1 MRVAAVQLN
10 SGPERGRNLAAAGR
24 LVAAAAAD
32 GARLV
37 VLPETFNC
45 LGPPEVLRAG
55 AEPFDGPTLAWAKEA
70 ARGHGLWLAAGSF
83 LERVADGPRC
93 FNTACLLNP
102 RGEVVAAYRK
112 VHLFDCE
119 LPGAELRES
128 DVMRPGG
135 EVVTAEAAG
144 LPLGLAICYDLRFP
158 ELFRAL
164 AVRGARA
171 VAFPSAFTARTGP
184 DHWEVLLRARA
195 IENQAFVIAADQC
208 GESGPGLRWHGHS
221 MVVDAWGRVLAEVAE
236 GEGYAAADLDLAAQE
251 AIRERM
257 PCLRHRR
264 PDVYCAAGE

>member
-10 SGPERGRNLAAAGR
+10 SGPDRGRNLAAAGR

-55 AEPFDGPTLAWAKEA
+55 AEPFDGPTLAWAKGEA
-70 ARGHGLWLAAGSF
+70 RRHRLWLAAGSF
-83 LERVADGPRC
+83 LERVANQPRC
-93 FNTACLLNP
+93 FNTACLLSP
-102 RGEVVAAYRK
+102 EGEVAAAYRK

-119 LPGAELRES
+119 LPGAALRES
-128 DVMRPGG
+128 DVMCPGG
-135 EVVTAEAAG
+135 EVVTAQAEG

-195 IENQAFVIAADQC
+195 IENQVFVIAADQC

-221 MVVDAWGRVLAEVAE
+221 MIVDAWGGVLAEVAD
-236 GEGYAAADLDLAAQE
+236 GEGYVVADLNLAAQA

-264 PDVYCAAGE
+264 PDVYRAAEV